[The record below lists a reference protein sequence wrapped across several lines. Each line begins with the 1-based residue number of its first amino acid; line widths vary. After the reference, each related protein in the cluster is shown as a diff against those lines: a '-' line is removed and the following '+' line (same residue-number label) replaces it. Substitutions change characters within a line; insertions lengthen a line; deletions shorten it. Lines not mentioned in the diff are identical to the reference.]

1 MPLNVLL
8 AGGADAPMIHAF
20 AKAAQEAAGGGDV
33 FMTHGPFR
41 RAQEIDEVRALTRR
55 HQIGLIVPTIDD
67 DLPLWAALAGSFAAE
82 GTHVAISPA
91 STVAMCHD
99 RHVMCRSL
107 NLMGIA
113 AAASW
118 LPAQVSRDLP
128 MPLLV
133 LNRNPREGAE
143 PVTVHSYQDLDHL
156 LSVRPDA
163 VVQARLDGPE
173 FEMDLCCDL
182 AGRLLTVTP
191 SEYAELAV
199 CVASAVHLA
208 GPVTVHG
215 TLAGDRPVVRAI
227 SPRLSAALDMSQG
240 AGARVP
246 VELVEMALERRSR
259 MNRFGGV
266 SAAMGAVA

>member
-8 AGGADAPMIHAF
+8 AGGAGAPMIHAF
-20 AKAAQEAAGGGDV
+20 AKAAQDAAGGGDV

-41 RAQEIDEVRALTRR
+41 RAHEIDEARALTRR
-55 HQIGLIVPTIDD
+55 HSIGLIVPTVDD

-82 GTHVAISPA
+82 GAHVAVSPA

-113 AAASW
+113 AAPSW

-128 MPLLV
+128 MPLFV
-133 LNRNPREGAE
+133 LSRNPRQGVDPACA
-143 PVTVHSYQDLDHL
+143 HSYQELDQL
-156 LSVRPDA
+156 LSQRPDA
-163 VVQARLDGPE
+163 VVQQRLDGPE
-173 FEMDLCCDL
+173 FEVDLCCDL
-182 AGRLLTVTP
+182 GGRLLTVAPT
-191 SEYAELAV
+191 EYAELAV
-199 CVASAVHLA
+199 CIASAVHVT
-208 GPVTVHG
+208 GPATIHG
-215 TLAGDRPVVRAI
+215 TLTGDRPVVRAI
-227 SPRLSAALDMSQG
+227 SPRLSTAMDLLQG

-246 VELVEMALERRSR
+246 MELVEMALERRNR
-259 MNRFGGV
+259 VGRFGGV

>member
-8 AGGADAPMIHAF
+8 AGGAGVPVIQAF
-20 AKAAQEAAGGGDV
+20 VKAAQDAAGGGDV
-33 FMTHGPFR
+33 FLTHGPFR
-41 RAQEIDEVRALTRR
+41 RAHEIDEARMLTRR
-55 HQIGLIVPTIDD
+55 HDIGLIVPTIDD

-107 NLMGIA
+107 NLMGIT

-118 LPAQVSRDLP
+118 LPSQVSRDLP
-128 MPLLV
+128 MPLIV
-133 LNRNPREGAE
+133 LNRNPRHGAE
-143 PVTVHSYQDLDHL
+143 PVCVETYQELDHL
-156 LSVRPDA
+156 LSQRPDA

-173 FEMDLCCDL
+173 FEVDLCCDL
-182 AGRLLTVTP
+182 RGRLLTVTP
-191 SEYAELAV
+191 TEYAELAV
-199 CVASAVHLA
+199 CIASAVHLA
-208 GPVTVHG
+208 GPATIHG

-227 SPRLSAALDMSQG
+227 SPRLSVAMDMSQG

-246 VELVEMALERRSR
+246 GELVEMALERRGR
-259 MNRFGGV
+259 TGRFGGV